1 MRDDARRPLRERLP
15 SGRSH
20 DPMKLKRQLLRPGA
34 RIEQVAGLASHPFFR
49 REPAREAESA
59 NPPPPPRPPRGV
71 LVRVAENAG
80 AVFSILVSVVL
91 IALIVALVA
100 AFVKEFQRDSV
111 VVTPIGVPQDIAARG
126 YDPVAASQLVVDE
139 IARVE
144 ASAQTSHVRRS
155 LVSGSDIPDV
165 HIIGAG
171 TSMQSIVR
179 YARSAFGRREATIGA
194 RVLRDPAGLRMVINL
209 ADPRGDRRLEV
220 DRHDEDIDALLKD
233 GGRAIVQLADPY
245 VLASYLYN
253 DEAASGVFTRTEAAI
268 DYVLRNPPADDD
280 GWALN
285 LRGLIL
291 ERGGK
296 LAAAEATWRRA
307 RTLHGAP
314 VVIIDNNLAAMLG
327 AHGRR
332 DDAHA
337 IVMAG
342 IARDPPFD
350 ALQNACTT
358 LFWTGFV
365 DDGRAACGRAAA
377 AEPTVS
383 DPWQW
388 IALYDYAAGHYEAAW
403 RALAKART
411 LAPAGDLNWTPAYV
425 FIGAARGHAREALAD
440 ADDFAAA
447 MGPDDPNRPWLHYA
461 RALALAALGRDADA
475 TVELDAFDRGTRGVP
490 WSYFGRVLRGEIE
503 LREGRPRDALA
514 RFDAAL
520 AINPTNGAI
529 LADKARALAA
539 LGDAAGAEQ
548 AFAEAARR
556 APDRAGTYGAW
567 ADARAAR
574 GDVAGAQQLR
584 AEAARAAARARAA

>member
-1 MRDDARRPLRERLP
+1 
-15 SGRSH
+15 
-20 DPMKLKRQLLRPGA
+20 MKLKRQLLRPGA
-34 RIEQVAGLASHPFFR
+34 RIEQVAGLASHPFFK
-49 REPAREAESA
+49 REPAADAGAPAAPSSVPAR
-59 NPPPPPRPPRGV
+59 RGL
-71 LVRVAENAG
+71 LVRIAENAG

-91 IALIVALVA
+91 ITLIVALCV
-100 AFVKEFQRDSV
+100 AFVKEVRRDSV

-194 RVLRDPAGLRMVINL
+194 RVLRDPGGLRMVINL

-253 DEAASGVFTRTEAAI
+253 EEAASGVFTRTEAAI
-268 DYVLRNPPADDD
+268 DYVLQNPPADDD

-285 LRGLIL
+285 LRGLIA
-291 ERGGK
+291 ERRGD

-307 RTLHGAP
+307 RALRGAP
-314 VVIIDNNLAAMLG
+314 SAIIDNNLASMLG

-337 IVMAG
+337 IIMASV
-342 IARDPPFD
+342 AHDPPFEV
-350 ALQNACTT
+350 LQNGCTT

-365 DDGRAACGRAAA
+365 DDGRRLCERAAA
-377 AEPTVS
+377 AEPTVG
-383 DPWQW
+383 DPWDW
-388 IALYDYAAGHYEAAW
+388 LALYDYGAGHYEAAW
-403 RALAKART
+403 RAIDKGRT
-411 LAPAGDLNWTPAYV
+411 LSPPGDFDWTPAYV
-425 FIGAARGHAREALAD
+425 FIASARGQAVDALAH
-440 ADDFAAA
+440 ADDFAATMA
-447 MGPDDPNRPWLHYA
+447 PTDGNRPWLHYA
-461 RALALAALGRDADA
+461 RALALSALGRDGEAKA
-475 TVELDAFDRGTRGVP
+475 ELDVFDAGTRGVP
-490 WSYFGRVLRGEIE
+490 WSYFGSVARGEIE
-503 LREGRPRDALA
+503 LREGKPRDALA

-520 AINPTNGAI
+520 AINPTSGAI
-529 LADKARALAA
+529 LANKAQALAA
-539 LGDAAGAEQ
+539 LGEHARAEQ
-548 AFAEAARR
+548 AFAEAARL
-556 APDRAGTYGAW
+556 APDRAETYRAW
-567 ADARAAR
+567 ADARAAH

-584 AEAARAAARARAA
+584 AEASRAATRGSAA

>member
-1 MRDDARRPLRERLP
+1 
-15 SGRSH
+15 
-20 DPMKLKRQLLRPGA
+20 MKLKRQLLRPGA
-34 RIEQVAGLASHPFFR
+34 RIEQVAGLASHPFFK
-49 REPAREAESA
+49 REPLREPDAA
-59 NPPPPPRPPRGV
+59 GPPPSPPSPPRRGV
-71 LVRVAENAG
+71 LVRIAENAG

-100 AFVKEFQRDSV
+100 AFVKELRRDSV

-144 ASAQTSHVRRS
+144 SSAQTSHARRS

-194 RVLRDPAGLRMVINL
+194 RVLRDPTGLRMTINL

-220 DRHDEDIDALLKD
+220 ARHDEDIAALLTD

-253 DEAASGVFTRTEAAI
+253 AEAPSGVFTRTEAAI

-285 LRGLIL
+285 LRALIL
-291 ERGGK
+291 ERQGN

-307 RTLHGAP
+307 SVLRGAP
-314 VVIIDNNLAAMLG
+314 VAIIDNNLATMLG

-337 IVMAG
+337 AVMASV
-342 IARDPPFD
+342 AHEPPFE
-350 ALQNACTT
+350 ALQNGCVT

-365 DDGRAACGRAAA
+365 DDGRALCERAAA
-377 AEPTVS
+377 AEPTIS

-388 IALYDYAAGHYEAAW
+388 LALYEYVAGHYEAAW
-403 RALAKART
+403 RDITKARALAPPGDADWM
-411 LAPAGDLNWTPAYV
+411 PAHVMIAT
-425 FIGAARGHAREALAD
+425 ARGHPREALDD
-440 ADDFAAA
+440 ADDFAAS
-447 MGPDDPNRPWLHYA
+447 MGPDDANRPWLHYA
-461 RALALAALGRDADA
+461 RALALAALDRDPDA
-475 TVELDAFDRGTRGVP
+475 LTELDRFDAGTRHVP
-490 WSYFGRVLRGEIE
+490 WAYFGGALRAEIE
-503 LREGRPRDALA
+503 VRAHHPREALA

-520 AINPTNGAI
+520 AINPTSGGI
-529 LADKARALAA
+529 LAGKAAALAA
-539 LGDAAGAEQ
+539 LAENDRGERT
-548 AFAEAARR
+548 FAEAAKL
-556 APDRAGTYGAW
+556 APDRAETLRAW
-567 ADARAAR
+567 ADARQAR

-584 AEAARAAARARAA
+584 AEATRVAARARGA